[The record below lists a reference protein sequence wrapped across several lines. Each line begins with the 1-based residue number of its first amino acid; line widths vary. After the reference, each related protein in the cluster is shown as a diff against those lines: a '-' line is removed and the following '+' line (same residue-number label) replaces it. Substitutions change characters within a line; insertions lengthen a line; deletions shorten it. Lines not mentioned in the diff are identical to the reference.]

1 MFTLINPPQIVPV
14 KIVKSKSSHRIYPQ
28 HTNKSEDLLTL
39 NIDLILENEK
49 QYNKTETWN
58 KLDKTFKM
66 QKLTLFAEKF
76 ISENPNIDT
85 TVDSLISFFNNC
97 LNDKK
102 LQKKKDLVYDKKTY
116 EIIEIPSL
124 HYNTI
129 NHSFSLKN
137 LDTKR
142 ISTLKYLT
150 PKRNTEKHK
159 E

>member
-1 MFTLINPPQIVPV
+1 MFALKNPPQIIPV
-14 KIVKSKSSHRIYPQ
+14 KIIKPKTSHKIYPQ
-28 HTNKSEDLLTL
+28 HTKKSEDLLTL
-39 NIDLILENEK
+39 DIDIILENEK

-66 QKLTLFAEKF
+66 IKLTSFAEKYTF
-76 ISENPNIDT
+76 ENQTIDIKT
-85 TVDSLISFFNNC
+85 LISFFNNC

-102 LQKKKDLVYDKKTY
+102 LQKKKDLIYDKKTC

-124 HYNTI
+124 HYDTI
-129 NHSFSLKN
+129 NQTFSLKN

>member
-1 MFTLINPPQIVPV
+1 MFALNLPPTIPI
-14 KIVKSKSSHRIYPQ
+14 KIVKPKSSSHRIYPQ
-28 HTNKSEDLLTL
+28 HTNKSDDLLTL
-39 NIDLILENEK
+39 NIDAILENEK
-49 QYNKTETWN
+49 IYNKTETWN

-66 QKLTLFAEKF
+66 QKLTLFAEKY
-76 ISENPNIDT
+76 ILENQIVDIN
-85 TVDSLISFFNNC
+85 VDSLIIFFNNC

-129 NHSFSLKN
+129 NRSFSLKN

-150 PKRNTEKHK
+150 PKRNTEKYK

>member
-1 MFTLINPPQIVPV
+1 MFALINPPQIVPV

-85 TVDSLISFFNNC
+85 TVDSVRVRFRVRVRVRVRVS
-97 LNDKK
+97 
-102 LQKKKDLVYDKKTY
+102 
-116 EIIEIPSL
+116 SL
-124 HYNTI
+124 TSNMANMANMGI
-129 NHSFSLKN
+129 KPF
-137 LDTKR
+137 
-142 ISTLKYLT
+142 
-150 PKRNTEKHK
+150 
-159 E
+159 

>member
-1 MFTLINPPQIVPV
+1 MFALINPPQTIPI

-28 HTNKSEDLLTL
+28 HTHKSDDLLTL
-39 NIDLILENEK
+39 NIDAILENEK
-49 QYNKTETWN
+49 INNKTETWN

-66 QKLTLFAEKF
+66 QKLTLFAEKY
-76 ISENPNIDT
+76 ISTNQIVDIN
-85 TVDSLISFFNNC
+85 VDSLINFFNNC

-129 NHSFSLKN
+129 NRSFSLKN